1 MGDQLQGFVVAGADE
16 VVGFAVEGRRDGVE
30 QFCGCGDGPVGM
42 EQAAAA
48 VLDGQGDGVDGETG
62 AEQEG
67 DGGEGEVGLSDEEGI
82 KL

>member
-1 MGDQLQGFVVAGADE
+1 
-16 VVGFAVEGRRDGVE
+16 
-30 QFCGCGDGPVGM
+30 M

-82 KL
+82 KLGHGRICGGGTKEKR